1 MGKKMTAEYPKNEDG
16 VIKSGSISKEELQ
29 VKYPMPVKPVTV
41 RLKDFKKNLNK
52 VVAESELPPFLLEMA
67 LGEMLF
73 GISGV
78 AEKEYAQDRAEWEK
92 ACKEGE
98 EDG

>member
-1 MGKKMTAEYPKNEDG
+1 MNPIPE
-16 VIKSGSISKEELQ
+16 
-29 VKYPMPVKPVTV
+29 KPVTV

-67 LGEMLF
+67 LGEMLL

-78 AEKEYAQDRAEWEK
+78 AEKEYAQDAEAWAK
-92 ACKEGE
+92 ACEEGE
-98 EDG
+98 KDG